1 MIQREA
7 DRGSKVDELIPFGI
21 AISVAMPG
29 VVEVY
34 AQAQARLGIRPR
46 PAVAGLLACAIAG
59 MIFMEITQQISPD

>member
-34 AQAQARLGIRPR
+34 AQAQARLGIR
-46 PAVAGLLACAIAG
+46 LCFG
-59 MIFMEITQQISPD
+59 ME